1 MELLPGSRDVHEHL
15 CVHVRARISCSPDE
29 FEETWMIHDAIES
42 TPNPLN
48 KKYMIKRKQCTF
60 GAEYAF
66 AGQKSKRFPGPTPS
80 LVQKVLDDV
89 RRSAGDKYD
98 VVHAN
103 FYPDGTAGLMP
114 HADDEPGH
122 EEGMAIYSYTFLSQP
137 GNPRGFQIYE
147 KDEQVSEYMLDHGDL
162 FVMGGGMQRYYKH
175 GVKKSSA
182 KRYAELRR
190 INMTVRAWR
199 E

>member
-1 MELLPGSRDVHEHL
+1 
-15 CVHVRARISCSPDE
+15 
-29 FEETWMIHDAIES
+29 
-42 TPNPLN
+42 
-48 KKYMIKRKQCTF
+48 
-60 GAEYAF
+60 
-66 AGQKSKRFPGPTPS
+66 
-80 LVQKVLDDV
+80 
-89 RRSAGDKYD
+89 
-98 VVHAN
+98 
-103 FYPDGTAGLMP
+103 
-114 HADDEPGH
+114 
-122 EEGMAIYSYTFLSQP
+122 MAIYSYTFLSEP

-147 KDEQVSEYMLDHGDL
+147 KDEQVAEYMLDHGDL